1 MTTTT
6 TDKQPETIKAGKTTL
21 TRTPGGTIKFLS
33 TKGHQ
38 RRVYGPEWDDL
49 FFAIRDGSGEE
60 AKPIRTEGTNPPT
73 NLNDG
78 RRGNETRVYG
88 TGGNWLFPHGNWNE

>member
-1 MTTTT
+1 MTTTN
-6 TDKQPETIKAGKTTL
+6 DKQPETIKAGKITI

-33 TKGHQ
+33 HRGHM
-38 RRVYGPEWDDL
+38 RHVSGPEWDDL

-60 AKPIRTEGTNPPT
+60 VKVIRTEGTNPPT

-78 RRGNETRVYG
+78 RLGNEWRQHG
-88 TGGNWLFPHGNWNE
+88 TGGNWMFPHGNWNE